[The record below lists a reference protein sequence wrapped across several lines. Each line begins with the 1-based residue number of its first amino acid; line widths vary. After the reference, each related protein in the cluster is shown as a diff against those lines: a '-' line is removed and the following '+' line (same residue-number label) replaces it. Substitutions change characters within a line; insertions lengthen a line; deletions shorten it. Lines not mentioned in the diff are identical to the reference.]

1 MASQRHDQSLQA
13 FYIKRLAQRYQAN
26 EVAVKNAIAL
36 LREGNTVPFIVRYKS
51 SMIQGINDINIQ
63 QIRNDYEDFILLQ
76 EESKKLKTRLQKSG
90 ALTLQLEQ
98 ELDRAES
105 VEEIKELA
113 KQFKTTPTGSLADR
127 AKKLGLDKLATLL
140 LENKIDQVNFKS
152 WIKRDTQGL
161 ASIEEIQN
169 GVKHILANVIAK
181 NSNCRSYVGKL
192 FKNAEI
198 TSFLSSTTIKQQMHN
213 PSFDNVLERYSNFQR
228 KVTHVLPHQVLALNR
243 GEREKILTVKIK
255 ADFKAQEKFCT
266 WARNEIFPF
275 VPKRKDVERIFNEAT
290 KDAFVRLLQ
299 PAEER
304 RIRVVI
310 ARRNLTC
317 QAQKAAVSIFTQNL
331 RRMLLTPSV
340 SGKVILGIDPGYKN
354 GCKLAI
360 IDKLGVI
367 TGEVLHATII
377 YIHDARISEAE
388 ATLVNLVQGFKC
400 SLIAIGNGC
409 ACRDVETLLS
419 NLTSRRAFNFQKVK
433 YCKMSFSFVNE
444 SGSSWYSISEL
455 GRAELPKLM
464 PNLRSAVSIA
474 RRLQNPLAEMTKVEP
489 KHLGVGMYQ
498 HDIPDKLLEKAVKG
512 VLEACVSFVGIDCN
526 TADVTMLQHVAG
538 LNLKCAKAIV
548 EYRKENGPLCNRE
561 QLKKIK
567 GIGPKTFEQCAGF
580 LRINPAS
587 YEENLSNYTSL
598 TVSTSSGKRKIS
610 TDSSIV
616 ARKKQRII
624 AESNKLDMTII
635 HPDNYPSALKF
646 LRYLGATMDDI
657 GDQKL
662 IEKVT
667 LQLNIPGFEALQK
680 CLGIDS
686 DVFKNLCDALQQNL
700 DFDIRSDYDEPVF
713 RSSIISLQSIVN
725 GTILTGCVRNVTTF
739 GIFVDCGL
747 GTDGM
752 IRIGEEVITQS
763 ESEKRPLGP
772 GDRVKV
778 KVKRVSGVNN
788 KRILLE
794 LAQ

>member
-161 ASIEEIQN
+161 ASIEDIQN

-360 IDKLGVI
+360 IDKLG
-367 TGEVLHATII
+367 EVLHATII

-388 ATLVNLVQGFKC
+388 ATLVNLVQGF
-400 SLIAIGNGC
+400 N
-409 ACRDVETLLS
+409 
-419 NLTSRRAFNFQKVK
+419 
-433 YCKMSFSFVNE
+433 KMSFSFVNE

-598 TVSTSSGKRKIS
+598 TVSTSSGKRKIC